1 MTTQKWLLVADE
13 AIARV
18 MYVPEPAGDL
28 EEVETMTW
36 PSAHAKEAQL
46 RRDAYGRRSGSD
58 QRSGGNAT
66 ESAAVEAE
74 RLEAGRFAD
83 RVAERL
89 AECERQGLFSELTV
103 AAAPRFLGELR
114 KAFSPQVRQRI
125 VHEEA
130 KDLVHESMG
139 DLTRRLFKS
148 NLLNA

>member
-1 MTTQKWLLVADE
+1 MTTQRWVLVADE
-13 AIARV
+13 AIARL

-28 EEVETMTW
+28 EEVETLTW
-36 PSAHAKEAQL
+36 PAAHAKDAKL
-46 RRDAYGRRSGSD
+46 RRDAHGRRGGD
-58 QRSGGNAT
+58 DLRMGGNNA

-89 AECERQGLFSELTV
+89 AECERQGQFTELTV
-103 AAAPRFLGELR
+103 VAAPRFLGELR
-114 KAFSPQVRQRI
+114 KAFSPQVQQRI
-125 VHEEA
+125 VREEP
-130 KDLVHESMG
+130 KDVIHESMG